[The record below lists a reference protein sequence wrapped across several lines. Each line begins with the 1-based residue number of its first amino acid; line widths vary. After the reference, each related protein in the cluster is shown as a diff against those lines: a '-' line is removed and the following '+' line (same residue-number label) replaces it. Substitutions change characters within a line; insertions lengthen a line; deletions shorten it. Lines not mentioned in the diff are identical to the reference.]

1 MTRRVLVLALP
12 QAVQQAFEQDQWAE
26 LAKVWNPFAAQMNR
40 GVLDLKQWKK
50 VAAVVRKIDG
60 ERCK

>member
-1 MTRRVLVLALP
+1 MTRRVIVLALP

-26 LAKVWNPFAAQMNR
+26 LAQVWNPFAQQMNR

-50 VAAVVRKIDG
+50 VTAVVRKIDG